1 MAKQKKAKEP
11 YSSKTRVELYPSKRL
26 RLPFA
31 IAKLVLRCKGVRVVY
46 TDLTEGNLETP
57 AVVLCN
63 HGSLPDFVYAGSI
76 LRKFAPNF
84 IVARLY
90 FYGKPLGKLIRRF
103 GCFPK
108 SMFTADPESA
118 VNSLRVIKGGGLLAM
133 MPEARLST
141 AGRFEDIQPG
151 TYPFLKKVKAPIY
164 TVKMGGDYLADPKWG
179 RGFRRGSLVEA
190 ELSLLMSAEEV
201 KAATVEEIAHTVESK
216 LYYDEF
222 TWLKDHPEVRYKDRR
237 MAEGLENILTTCPAC
252 GKKFTLYAKK
262 RKIFCEGCGEV
273 AALDDR
279 YGFVGEKP
287 YVNHSVWYE
296 TQKDI
301 LKQEILADEGYTLT
315 SPVELKLPSVNGK
328 SMLRSAGRGVCSL
341 NREGLIY
348 RGTVDG
354 AETELTFPI
363 GEIYRLLFG
372 AGEDFEVYVGE
383 TIHYFIPDERRSC
396 VEWYMASAIL
406 YDLWAEE
413 IAKAAKEAEEP
424 KEASV

>member
-1 MAKQKKAKEP
+1 
-11 YSSKTRVELYPSKRL
+11 
-26 RLPFA
+26 
-31 IAKLVLRCKGVRVVY
+31 
-46 TDLTEGNLETP
+46 
-57 AVVLCN
+57 VVLCN
-63 HGSLPDFVYAGSI
+63 HGSFPDFVYAGSI
-76 LRKFAPNF
+76 LRKYAPNF

-90 FYGKPLGKLIRRF
+90 FYGKPLGRIIRKV

-118 VNSLRVIKGGGLLAM
+118 VNSLRVLRGGGLLAM

-151 TYPFLKKVKAPIY
+151 TYPFLKKAKAPIY
-164 TVKMGGDYLADPKWG
+164 TVKIHGDYLADPKWG
-179 RGFRRGSLVEA
+179 HGFRRGSLVEV
-190 ELSLLMSAEEV
+190 ELSRLMSAEEV
-201 KAATVEEIAHTVESK
+201 KAATAEEIGQKVDSK

-222 TWLKDHPEVRYKDRR
+222 NWLESHPEVRYKNRR

-262 RKIFCEGCGEV
+262 RRIFCESCGEV
-273 AALDDR
+273 AVMDDR

-287 YVNHSVWYE
+287 YANHSVWYE
-296 TQKDI
+296 TQKDL
-301 LKQEILADEGYTLT
+301 LKHEILANEGYTLT
-315 SPVELKLPSVNGK
+315 SPVELKLPSEDGK
-328 SMLRSAGRGVCSL
+328 TMLRSAGRGICTL
-341 NREGLIY
+341 DREGLIY

-354 AETELTFPI
+354 TETELTFPI

-413 IAKAAKEAEEP
+413 AAKEAKEAEAA

>member
-1 MAKQKKAKEP
+1 MSKEKKTREP
-11 YSSKTRVELYPSKRL
+11 YSSKTRVELYPPRRL
-26 RLPFA
+26 KLPFTV
-31 IAKLVLRCKGVRVVY
+31 AKLVMWCKGVRVVY
-46 TDLTEGNLETP
+46 ADKTEGGFEAP

-63 HGSLPDFVYAGSI
+63 HGSFPDFVYAGSI

-90 FYGKPLGKLIRRF
+90 FYGKPLGRIIRKV

-118 VNSLRVIKGGGLLAM
+118 VNSLRVLKGGGVLAM

-164 TVKMGGDYLADPKWG
+164 TVKICGDYLADPKWG
-179 RGFRRGSLVEA
+179 KGFRRGALVEV
-190 ELSLLMSAEEV
+190 ELSRLMSAEEV
-201 KAATVEEIAHTVESK
+201 KAATVEEIAERVESK
-216 LYYDEF
+216 LYFDEF
-222 TWLKDHPEVRYKDRR
+222 QWLRTHPEVRYRDRR

-252 GKKFTLYAKK
+252 GKKFTLYTKK
-262 RKIFCEGCGEV
+262 RRIFCECCGEV
-273 AALDDR
+273 AVMDDR
-279 YGFVGEKP
+279 YGFVGSKP
-287 YVNHSVWYE
+287 YADHSVWYE
-296 TQKDI
+296 TQKDG
-301 LKQEILADEGYTLT
+301 LKQEILANEGYTLS
-315 SPVELKLPSVNGK
+315 SPVELKMPSTDGR
-328 SMLRSAGRGVCSL
+328 SMLRSAGRGVCTL
-341 NREGLIY
+341 DRKGLIY

-413 IAKAAKEAEEP
+413 QARLSEADKEV
-424 KEASV
+424 SV

>member
-1 MAKQKKAKEP
+1 
-11 YSSKTRVELYPSKRL
+11 
-26 RLPFA
+26 
-31 IAKLVLRCKGVRVVY
+31 
-46 TDLTEGNLETP
+46 
-57 AVVLCN
+57 
-63 HGSLPDFVYAGSI
+63 
-76 LRKFAPNF
+76 
-84 IVARLY
+84 
-90 FYGKPLGKLIRRF
+90 
-103 GCFPK
+103 
-108 SMFTADPESA
+108 MFTADPESA
-118 VNSLRVIKGGGLLAM
+118 VNSLRVIRNGGVLAM

-164 TVKMGGDYLADPKWG
+164 TVKIHGDYLADPKWG
-179 RGFRRGSLVEA
+179 RGFRRGSLVEV

-201 KAATVEEIAHTVESK
+201 KAATVEEIAQTVESK

-237 MAEGLENILTTCPAC
+237 MAEGLENILTTCPVC
-252 GKKFTLYAKK
+252 GKKFTLRTKK
-262 RKIFCEGCGEV
+262 RKILCEECGEV
-273 AALDDR
+273 AVMDDR

-287 YVNHSVWYE
+287 YANHSVWYE
-296 TQKDI
+296 TQKETF
-301 LKQEILADEGYTLT
+301 KQQILADERYTLT
-315 SPVELKLPSVNGK
+315 SPVELRLPSTDGR
-328 SMLRSAGRGVCSL
+328 SMLRSAGRGVCAL
-341 NREGLIY
+341 DRRGLTY

-413 IAKAAKEAEEP
+413 IAKAAKAAKEAEEP

>member
-1 MAKQKKAKEP
+1 MAKQKEAKEP
-11 YSSKTRVELYPSKRL
+11 YSSKTRVELYPPKRL

-31 IAKLVLRCKGVRVVY
+31 IAKLVMWCKGVRVVY
-46 TDLTEGNLETP
+46 TDKTEGSLETP

-63 HGSLPDFVYAGSI
+63 HGSFPDFVYAGSI
-76 LRKFAPNF
+76 LRKYAPNF

-164 TVKMGGDYLADPKWG
+164 TVKICGDYLADPKWG
-179 RGFRRGSLVEA
+179 RGFRRGSLVEV
-190 ELSLLMSAEEV
+190 ELSKLMTAEEV
-201 KAATVEEIAHTVESK
+201 KAATVEEIADKVEGK

-222 TWLKDHPEVRYKDRR
+222 DWLKAHPQVRYKDRR
-237 MAEGLENILTTCPAC
+237 MAEGLENILTTCPIC
-252 GKKFTLYAKK
+252 GKKFTLRSKK
-262 RKIFCEGCGEV
+262 QKIYCESCGEV
-273 AALDDR
+273 AVMDDR
-279 YGFVGEKP
+279 YEFVGGKP
-287 YVNHSVWYE
+287 YANHLVWYE

-301 LKQEILADEGYTLT
+301 LKQEILSDEGYTLT
-315 SPVELKLPSVNGK
+315 SPVELKLPSDNGK
-328 SMLRSAGRGVCSL
+328 SMLRSAGRGVCTL
-341 NREGLIY
+341 DRKGLTY

-354 AETELTFPI
+354 AENELSFPI

-396 VEWYMASAIL
+396 VEWYMASGIL
-406 YDLWAEE
+406 YDLMIEEQAKEAE
-413 IAKAAKEAEEP
+413 AAKEA
-424 KEASV
+424 SV

>member
-1 MAKQKKAKEP
+1 MGKPKKTKEP
-11 YSSKTRVELYPSKRL
+11 YSSKTRVESYPPRRL
-26 RLPFA
+26 GLPFA
-31 IAKLVLRCKGVRVVY
+31 IAKLVLWCKGVRVVY
-46 TDLTEGNLETP
+46 TDQTEGGLEIP

-63 HGSLPDFVYAGSI
+63 HGSFPDFVYAGSI
-76 LRKFAPNF
+76 LRKYAPNF

-118 VNSLRVIKGGGLLAM
+118 VNSLRVLRGGGLLSM

-151 TYPFLKKVKAPIY
+151 TYAFLKKAKAPIY
-164 TVKMGGDYLADPKWG
+164 TVKIQGDYLADPKWG
-179 RGFRRGSLVEA
+179 RGFRRGSLVEV

-201 KAATVEEIAHTVESK
+201 KAATVEEIAQKIESK

-222 TWLKDHPEVRYKDRR
+222 EWLNNHPEVRYKDRR
-237 MAEGLENILTTCPAC
+237 MAEGLENILTTCPVC
-252 GKKFTLYAKK
+252 GKKFTLRTKK
-262 RKIFCEGCGEV
+262 RKILCEECGEV
-273 AALDDR
+273 AVMDDR
-279 YGFVGEKP
+279 YGFVGDKP
-287 YVNHSVWYE
+287 YENHAVWYE
-296 TQKDI
+296 AQKQI
-301 LKQEILADEGYTLT
+301 LKQQILGDERYTLT
-315 SPVELKLPSVNGK
+315 SPVELKLPSTNGK
-328 SMLRSAGRGVCSL
+328 SMLRSVGRGVCSL
-341 NREGLIY
+341 DRRGLTY

-406 YDLWAEE
+406 YDLWVGEW
-413 IAKAAKEAEEP
+413 AKEADAV
-424 KEASV
+424 KEVSV

>member
-1 MAKQKKAKEP
+1 MAKEKKTKEP
-11 YSSKTRVELYPSKRL
+11 YSSKTRVELYPARRL
-26 RLPFA
+26 KLPFA
-31 IAKLVLRCKGVRVVY
+31 VAKLVMWCKGVRVVY
-46 TDLTEGNLETP
+46 TDLTEGSLETP

-63 HGSLPDFVYAGSI
+63 HGSFPDFVYAGSI
-76 LRKFAPNF
+76 LRRYAPNF

-118 VNSLRVIKGGGLLAM
+118 VNSLRVLRGGGLLAM

-151 TYPFLKKVKAPIY
+151 TYPFLKKAKAPIY
-164 TVKMGGDYLADPKWG
+164 TVKMSGDYMADPKWG
-179 RGFRRGSLVEA
+179 NGFRRGALVEV
-190 ELSLLMSAEEV
+190 ELSRLMSADEV
-201 KAATVEEIAHTVESK
+201 KAATVEEIAEKVESK

-222 TWLKDHPEVRYKDRR
+222 KWLKGHPEVRYRNRR
-237 MAEGLENILTTCPAC
+237 MAEGLENILTTCPLC
-252 GKKFTLYAKK
+252 GRKFTLRAKK
-262 RKIFCEGCGEV
+262 RRIFCEDCGEV
-273 AALDDR
+273 AVLDDR

-287 YVNHSVWYE
+287 YANHSVWYE
-296 TQKDI
+296 TQKEA
-301 LKQEILADEGYTLT
+301 LKQQILTDESYTLT
-315 SPVELKLPSVNGK
+315 SPVELKLPSADGK
-328 SMLRSAGRGVCSL
+328 SMLRSAGRGVCVL
-341 NREGLIY
+341 DREGLTY

-354 AETELTFPI
+354 AATELTFPI

-383 TIHYFIPDERRSC
+383 TIHYFVPNERRSC

-406 YDLWAEE
+406 YDMWAEDQ
-413 IAKAAKEAEEP
+413 AKEAEAV
-424 KEASV
+424 KEVGV

>member
-1 MAKQKKAKEP
+1 MGKPKKAKEP
-11 YSSKTRVELYPSKRL
+11 YSSKTRVEAYPPRRL

-31 IAKLVLRCKGVRVVY
+31 IAKLVLWCKGVRVVY
-46 TDLTEGNLETP
+46 TDQTEGGLEIP

-63 HGSLPDFVYAGSI
+63 HGSFPDFVYAGSI
-76 LRKFAPNF
+76 LRKYAPNF

-118 VNSLRVIKGGGLLAM
+118 VNSLRVIRNGGVLAM

-151 TYPFLKKVKAPIY
+151 TYAFLKKAKAPIY
-164 TVKMGGDYLADPKWG
+164 TVKIQGDYLADPKWG
-179 RGFRRGSLVEA
+179 RGFRRGALVEA
-190 ELSLLMSAEEV
+190 ELSQLMSAEEV
-201 KAATVEEIAHTVESK
+201 KAASAEEIAEKVESK

-222 TWLKDHPEVRYKDRR
+222 EWLKRHPEVRYQDRR
-237 MAEGLENILTTCPAC
+237 LAEGLENILTTCPAC
-252 GKKFTLYAKK
+252 GGKYTHRTKK
-262 RKIFCEGCGEV
+262 RRIFCEACGEV
-273 AALDDR
+273 AVMDDR
-279 YGFVGEKP
+279 YRFAGEKP
-287 YVNHSVWYE
+287 YANPSVWYE
-296 TQKDI
+296 TQKSI
-301 LKQEILADEGYTLT
+301 LKQEILADDRYTLT
-315 SPVELKLPSVNGK
+315 SPVELKLPSEDGRT
-328 SMLRSAGRGVCSL
+328 MLRPAGRGVCTL
-341 NREGLIY
+341 DRGGLTY

-354 AETELTFPI
+354 SDTELFFPI

-383 TIHYFIPDERRSC
+383 TIHYFVPDERRSC

-406 YDLWAEE
+406 YDLWVGER
-413 IAKAAKEAEEP
+413 AKEADAV
-424 KEASV
+424 KEVSV